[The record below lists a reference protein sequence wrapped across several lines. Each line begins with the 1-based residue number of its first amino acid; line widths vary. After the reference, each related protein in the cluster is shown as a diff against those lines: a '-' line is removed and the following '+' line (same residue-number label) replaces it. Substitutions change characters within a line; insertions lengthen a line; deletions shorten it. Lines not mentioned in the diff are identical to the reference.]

1 MPRLTISL
9 PQTTYNRLSSLAVQS
24 EESMSNMI
32 NQLIA
37 LGMHHMG
44 DDNRENLLQQ
54 NKQVE
59 EHCHYLII
67 QMNALIKNLSAEML
81 KFNQADFERLW
92 QATAVKYRELSKTR
106 SDVF

>member
-9 PQTTYNRLSSLAVQS
+9 PQTLYNRLSSLAVQS
-24 EESMSNMI
+24 EDSMSHMI

-44 DDNRENLLQQ
+44 DGNRENLLQQ

-59 EHCHYLII
+59 EHCQQLII
-67 QMNALIKNLSAEML
+67 SMNALIKNLSAEML
-81 KFNQADFERLW
+81 KFNQADF
-92 QATAVKYRELSKTR
+92 
-106 SDVF
+106 